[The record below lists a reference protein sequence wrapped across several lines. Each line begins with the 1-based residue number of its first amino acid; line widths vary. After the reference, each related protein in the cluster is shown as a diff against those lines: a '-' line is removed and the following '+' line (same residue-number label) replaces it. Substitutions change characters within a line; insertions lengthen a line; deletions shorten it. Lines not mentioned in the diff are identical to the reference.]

1 MTATREDVGVWSCP
15 DSQLILPVTASR
27 QEWLVARRAGIGGS
41 DLGALMGVS
50 PYTNPYQ
57 VWRSKRGDVVDIQTV
72 RMQRGTRFE
81 AVIAEEAAELL
92 GFTTRRVGLHRSR
105 QYPHLIGSVDRAA
118 SDGGGLEIKWVQNYH
133 TAKKLLA
140 SVKDPEV
147 PDLFPPHW
155 LYQQLSYL
163 ALTGRTHWW
172 LAALLPGID
181 DLYVRR
187 FDAIEYATE
196 IAAIGPAIEA
206 WWQIHMDG
214 DVAPN
219 EGRPFVPGELK
230 AGKRV
235 EAADPEQALRDQARL
250 IELQEDGGAG
260 ELEIVEIKK
269 RLQAQMGDGMELSV
283 AGRVIA
289 KFNPRAGVNRF
300 LRKKFKA
307 EHPEM
312 EKEYSEQGEPGGFIS
327 AVR

>member
-1 MTATREDVGVWSCP
+1 MTATREDAGVWSCP

-27 QEWLVARRAGIGGS
+27 QEWLAARRQGIGGS
-41 DLGALMGVS
+41 DLGALMRVS
-50 PYTNPYQ
+50 PYTNPYR
-57 VWRSKRGDVVDIQTV
+57 VWLSKRADVVDISTP
-72 RMQRGTRFE
+72 RMKRGTRFE

-118 SDGGGLEIKWVQNYH
+118 SDGGGLEIKWVQNYY

-140 SVKDPEV
+140 SVKDPDH

-187 FDAIEYATE
+187 FDAIEYASE

-206 WWQIHMDG
+206 WWQVHMDG
-214 DVAPN
+214 DLAPN
-219 EGRPFVPGELK
+219 EGRPFVPGELEAGTK
-230 AGKRV
+230 AQST
-235 EAADPEQALRDQARL
+235 DPERALRYKARWR
-250 IELQEDGGAG
+250 ELKDIVGAS
-260 ELEIVEIKK
+260 ELELEEIKAWAK
-269 RLQAQMGDGMELSV
+269 AELGTREELW
-283 AGRVIA
+283 AGASPIA
-289 KFNPRAGVNRF
+289 KWNPRAGANKF
-300 LRKKFKA
+300 DRKRLKA
-307 EHPEM
+307 EKPEI
-312 EKEYSEQGEPGGFIS
+312 EAAYSTKGDPTGFVSLIE
-327 AVR
+327 